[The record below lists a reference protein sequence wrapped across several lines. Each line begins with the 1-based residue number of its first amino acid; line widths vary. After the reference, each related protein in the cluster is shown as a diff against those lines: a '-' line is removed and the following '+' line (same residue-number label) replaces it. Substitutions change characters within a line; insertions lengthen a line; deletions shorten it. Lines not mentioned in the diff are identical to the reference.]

1 MSRLSTL
8 TPCLLLLL
16 GCQSNDKTNPWDTGL
31 YEANP
36 GPNAVDTDALPQD
49 TAPEVIP
56 LSDFEDGK
64 YLFETLAMMP
74 AGEGIDLTGDGVVN
88 NAFPGAMDLVNLAIS
103 AEDFSFKG
111 VNAQIQG
118 ALDSELSVVLLHA
131 IHAEAILNVD
141 VLIGL
146 WDPPGTLTV
155 DPGSYNDDGSAKSSM
170 SGAFSDQTAFTV
182 GPDSLS
188 VPITFMEDYA
198 PFLLTIEGTQLAG
211 TIDSEFVD
219 GAIYGAIPVDTILNE
234 VVDPLI
240 PKEGYNID
248 FDEELESK
256 EEIMVLVEELAL
268 LVADIDLDGDRKGIS
283 AAFSFT
289 AEVAEW

>member
-1 MSRLSTL
+1 
-8 TPCLLLLL
+8 
-16 GCQSNDKTNPWDTGL
+16 
-31 YEANP
+31 
-36 GPNAVDTDALPQD
+36 
-49 TAPEVIP
+49 VIP